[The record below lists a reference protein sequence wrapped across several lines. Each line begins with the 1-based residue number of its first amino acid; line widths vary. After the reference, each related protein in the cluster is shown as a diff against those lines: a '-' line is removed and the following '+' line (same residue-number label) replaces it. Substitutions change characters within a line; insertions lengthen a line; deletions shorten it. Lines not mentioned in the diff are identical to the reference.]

1 MAEKPYDGRG
11 HGAGAPDALEA
22 LFDEA
27 RASAPE
33 PSHDLTARV
42 LADAL
47 AAMPVARPAER
58 PDAVAR
64 CGFLGGLLAA
74 LGGWGGIGGLA
85 TAAVAGVWIGFS
97 SSVADST
104 VAGLLGSGD
113 MVGTVELLPGAD
125 AFADVGEVAEG

>member
-1 MAEKPYDGRG
+1 
-11 HGAGAPDALEA
+11 
-22 LFDEA
+22 
-27 RASAPE
+27 
-33 PSHDLTARV
+33 
-42 LADAL
+42 
-47 AAMPVARPAER
+47 MPVARPAER

-64 CGFLGGLLAA
+64 GGFLGGLLAA